1 MEGPRGHRGTY
12 REPAIVNLAAG
23 HVSRTPGQCAMTAI
37 GPGSVSLSS
46 STNRNFQ
53 ITKGEI

>member
-23 HVSRTPGQCAMTAI
+23 DDSDGDSNRVYPAGGNVA
-37 GPGSVSLSS
+37 GPEFRV
-46 STNRNFQ
+46 
-53 ITKGEI
+53 IA